1 VEKLSHD
8 DDEAISREL
17 KKYLLLNAFLAHIAT
32 HRYCTHKVAIVSQR
46 SSIASLLLYC
56 LCHFVANVVVVVL
69 LLLPCTCRFGRRDGL
84 AAMLLHMLVVLVGDR
99 CLLPTSQ
106 HGALPS

>member
-17 KKYLLLNAFLAHIAT
+17 KKYLLLNAFLAHIAP
-32 HRYCTHKVAIVSQR
+32 HRHCTHKVANISQR
-46 SSIASLLLYC
+46 SSIASLVLYC
-56 LCHFVANVVVVVL
+56 LCHFVANVVVVV

-84 AAMLLHMLVVLVGDR
+84 AAMLLHMLVVLVSDR

>member
-17 KKYLLLNAFLAHIAT
+17 KKYLLLNAFLAHIAP
-32 HRYCTHKVAIVSQR
+32 HGHCTHKVANVSQR

-56 LCHFVANVVVVVL
+56 LCRIVATVVVVVL
-69 LLLPCTCRFGRRDGL
+69 LLPCTCSCMGPNQLLFSGSRRQIRK
-84 AAMLLHMLVVLVGDR
+84 AKDR
-99 CLLPTSQ
+99 WKRPKENQKL
-106 HGALPS
+106 

>member
-1 VEKLSHD
+1 MEKLSHN

-17 KKYLLLNAFLAHIAT
+17 KKYLLLNAFLAHIAP
-32 HRYCTHKVAIVSQR
+32 HRHCTHKVANISQR

-69 LLLPCTCRFGRRDGL
+69 LLPCTCSCMNPNQLLFSGSRRQIPK
-84 AAMLLHMLVVLVGDR
+84 AKDR
-99 CLLPTSQ
+99 WKRPKENRKL
-106 HGALPS
+106 